1 MGLELLTQAD
11 YVLNACGRPTPPKGY
26 RFVDLPRII
35 PYHQTI
41 GVLPGQFGDLLDE
54 VGCGLKFTNISLYTV
69 SILSTIDALSPP
81 TPSCVLTGDPVA
93 GFTITF
99 TQQTVGDLNLTQAL
113 ALLAATPGVP
123 ALVSAVIV
131 PGAALDPPNESL
143 NGGGVGPLVGGSL
156 SIPFPT
162 QDRVENT
169 ANTLF
174 LCRGIM
180 LQTDPVSVRIKWPN
194 GRYWNQF
201 PSNNPLATAGA
212 GANFPQGT
220 GGNLYALDED
230 MPIER
235 GGKVAIEMSG
245 TNAGT
250 VDVQLWGVLR
260 YLLKATGEDLAE
272 VDGETCIIGY
282 PETAKQTGGP
292 TCLIGYPV
300 PAGAKGKAGSVMIPD
315 PIGVLKARE
324 RFHCWPNGN
333 ILAPEFL
340 LGNQCETDPYQE
352 PFTFLS
358 DSYTVA
364 AGAQSYSN
372 SVAVPGRDD
381 LRIRRWRAITTWS
394 EGGSGTPQVGLRVP
408 SGYSLTGG
416 DLIPINLGYWYP
428 AFPTLVLKHGT
439 EIIIDVSLPSGA
451 SGSVTVQIEF
461 DSAKIRR
468 GQ

>member
-11 YVLNACGRPTPPKGY
+11 YVLNACGRPTPPRGY

-41 GVLPGQFGDLLDE
+41 GILPGSSGTILDE
-54 VGCGLKFTNISLYTV
+54 ESAGLKFTNISLYTV
-69 SILSTIDALSPP
+69 TVTSIDNATNPA
-81 TPSCVLTGDPVA
+81 TCVVTGDPVD
-93 GFTITF
+93 GYTITINL
-99 TQQTVGDLNLTQAL
+99 TLGDLTLSDAL

-123 ALVSAVIV
+123 ELIISVIV
-131 PGAALDPPNESL
+131 PGTVLDPPNEAL
-143 NGGGVGPLVGGSL
+143 NTGTAGPLGGGAL

-272 VDGETCIIGY
+272 VDGETCILGY

-315 PIGVLKARE
+315 PIGVLKARQ

-333 ILAPEFL
+333 ILAPEYL

-352 PFTFLS
+352 PYTFLS
-358 DSYTVA
+358 DSYSVA

-394 EGGSGTPQVGLRVP
+394 DGGSGTPQVGLRVP

-416 DLIPINLGYWYP
+416 DLIPINLGFWYP
-428 AFPTLVLKHGT
+428 VFPTLLLKHGT
-439 EIIIDVSLPSGA
+439 EIIVDVSLPSGA

-468 GQ
+468 DA